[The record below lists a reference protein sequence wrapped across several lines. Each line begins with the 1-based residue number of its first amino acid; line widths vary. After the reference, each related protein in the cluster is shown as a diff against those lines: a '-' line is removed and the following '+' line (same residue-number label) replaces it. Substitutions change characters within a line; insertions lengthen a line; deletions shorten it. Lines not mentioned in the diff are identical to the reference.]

1 MSQKLKSVLL
11 KRLRNCSIMRVND
24 ESSKDM
30 TKSLKNCRFTLID
43 WYSKN
48 QHTSFKHKPL
58 DWKNTLLCNTVHQ
71 SWEVQALIYITQ
83 CCKSISQFHKA
94 LMEICYLILYNA
106 EKKNTRCGINHG
118 VVFSKIIFHYS
129 SLTCIVFP

>member
-58 DWKNTLLCNTVHQ
+58 HWKNTLLCNTVHQ

-83 CCKSISQFHKA
+83 CCKSIQSIPQGIDGNMLSYF
-94 LMEICYLILYNA
+94 IQCRV
-106 EKKNTRCGINHG
+106 KKIHDVASIMVLFLVKSYFTIH
-118 VVFSKIIFHYS
+118 H
-129 SLTCIVFP
+129 